1 MSPKVRPLAQGCSYT
16 ISMTFLRSSG
26 QEYVYSLMTLLHISS
41 LSYQRTQRHNRNP
54 LKIWLH
60 GRTSDTWSS
69 TPLTVSGKKAPV
81 HADYKLHD
89 QTLTRVKSAK
99 YLGDTLTNDLKWDQH
114 IDNICEKANRTI
126 RFLRRNL
133 SIGATSLKERAY
145 FTLVRPLVEYA
156 STVWDP

>member
-1 MSPKVRPLAQGCSYT
+1 
-16 ISMTFLRSSG
+16 MTFLRGSG
-26 QEYVYSLMTLLHISS
+26 QEYAYSLMTLLHISS
-41 LSYQRTQRHNRNP
+41 LSYQRTQRHNRNH

-69 TPLTVSGKKAPV
+69 TPLTVSGKKTPV

-99 YLGDTLTNDLKWDQH
+99 YLRDTLTNDLKWDQH
-114 IDNICEKANRTI
+114 INNICEKANRTI
-126 RFLRRNL
+126 KILRRNL